1 MSRTAQS
8 SLLSL
13 IALIA
18 PLALTACSGEDAD
31 DRAPETV
38 LVDAVDASLAA
49 RRFTVDL
56 EARLDIEGRELG
68 LTAEGRVD
76 YDAVVADLSLG
87 VEQEQGT
94 TVAQILS
101 DGERVWVSLEGDR
114 APDFPGGARYV
125 RGDSDRL
132 AKATT
137 FAPDSLLG
145 VLHVLRGADDVE
157 QGDDADVDGV
167 EARVF
172 TYTVSYLDAVEAA
185 GDDADAFEAAFSLTG
200 EATGADLAIEVAVG
214 PDDVVRRFAL
224 EIVGGELEVSGAYDL
239 TLGAIGED
247 VVAPDAPPRRQVASK
262 ADSVEPLE
270 QLLT

>member
-1 MSRTAQS
+1 MTRTARL
-8 SLLSL
+8 SLL
-13 IALIA
+13 ALLA
-18 PLALTACSGEDAD
+18 PLALTACSGGETD
-31 DRAPETV
+31 DRPSERV
-38 LVDAVDASLAA
+38 LDDAVDASLAS

-87 VEQEQGT
+87 VEQQQGT

-101 DGERVWVSLEGDR
+101 DGERVWVSLEGDQ

-125 RGDSDRL
+125 QGDADQL
-132 AKATT
+132 ATATT
-137 FAPDSLLG
+137 FAPESLLG
-145 VLHVLRGADDVE
+145 VLHVLRGAEDVE
-157 QGDDADVDGV
+157 QGDGEDVDGV

-172 TYTVSYLDAVEAA
+172 TYTVSYLDAVDAA
-185 GDDADAFEAAFSLTG
+185 GDDADAFEAAFNLTG
-200 EATGADLAIEVAVG
+200 DATGADLDIEVAVG

-224 EIVGGELEVSGAYDL
+224 EIVGGELEVSGTYDL
-239 TLGAIGED
+239 TLEAVGDD
-247 VVAPDAPPRRQVASK
+247 VAAPDAPPRRQVASR
-262 ADSVEPLE
+262 ADSAEPLE